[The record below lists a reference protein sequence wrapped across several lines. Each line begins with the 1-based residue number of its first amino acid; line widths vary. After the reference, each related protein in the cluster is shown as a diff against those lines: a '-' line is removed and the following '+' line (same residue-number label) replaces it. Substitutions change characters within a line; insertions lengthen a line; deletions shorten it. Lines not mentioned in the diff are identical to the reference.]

1 MSKSSKGL
9 QTAKFKIK
17 KGDDVVVLTGK
28 DKGKKGKV
36 LRVLPQDARVVV
48 EGVAIVKRH
57 LRARG
62 TGQVGTI
69 AERPSAIHIS
79 NVKKAS

>member
-1 MSKSSKGL
+1 MSKATKGL

-36 LRVLPQDARVVV
+36 LRVMPQDARVVV

-57 LRARG
+57 LKSRSDGR
-62 TGQVGTI
+62 VGSI

>member
-1 MSKSSKGL
+1 MSKASKGL

-57 LRARG
+57 LRSRNG
-62 TGQVGTI
+62 NVGTI
-69 AERPSAIHIS
+69 AERPASIHIS
-79 NVKKAS
+79 NVKKV